1 MMKSLTVTGEFV
13 AGESMKLNAIW
24 PNNIL
29 IAQLAAQSASL
40 FRCVAYHSR

>member
-1 MMKSLTVTGEFV
+1 MMKSLTVTGEIV
-13 AGESMKLNAIW
+13 TRETMKLKAIW

-29 IAQLAAQSASL
+29 IAQFAAQSASL